1 MKERPILFSGPMV
14 RAILAGTK
22 TQTRRVV
29 KPQPQGNDLHIC
41 TNAYD
46 WQACED
52 GFLHGLIA
60 GDHGYDALSF
70 RCPHGAPGARLWV
83 RETWAYERDG
93 TGCPDD
99 TGILYRATD
108 PGWDDEE
115 TGLRWRPSIFM
126 PRSASRILLEITEVR
141 VERLQ
146 AIREEDA
153 RAEGI
158 TDGGC
163 LNCGNSEPCGCPDP
177 SPDARDAFAWLWQ
190 SINGS
195 HSWHA
200 NPWVWVVEFR
210 RVQP

>member
-1 MKERPILFSGPMV
+1 MTSPILFSGPMV

-29 KPQPQGNDLHIC
+29 KRQGDMEFDSADPHYGPYWL
-41 TNAYD
+41 AY
-46 WQACED
+46 A
-52 GFLHGLIA
+52 A
-60 GDHGYDALSF
+60 GDATGEDAKV
-70 RCPHGAPGARLWV
+70 RCPYGAPGERLWV
-83 RETWAYERDG
+83 RETFAQDVA
-93 TGCPDD
+93 GCPG
-99 TGILYRATD
+99 GISYRADHSD
-108 PGWDDEE
+108 PRGD
-115 TGLRWRPSIFM
+115 GPAHPMKWRPSIFM
-126 PRSASRILLEITEVR
+126 PRAASRILLEITDVR

-146 AIREEDA
+146 AISEAEA
-153 RAEGI
+153 RSEGI

-200 NPWVWVVEFR
+200 NPWVWVVSFKR
-210 RVQP
+210 LQP